1 MYYTYNLKRLKM
13 SEFIAKPN
21 FYVEG
26 KEIVISKSNALIEG
40 AYDLSPAEHD
50 LLTLAVNKL
59 HNQGTGGKQVFIS
72 AQEFSTANKI
82 NSNYSYEVLKET
94 AQRLYDRK
102 LSCTIYLDELKQM
115 AGEEDIYTIARPKN
129 SHKPTKLNFRWLQA
143 VSYQEQSGFI
153 YLMFSDPLAYLISKT
168 GEAYTKYDYAKTID
182 LNGFHTKRLYE
193 LVNKW
198 KGASPTNGK
207 QHPQIVMALDEW
219 KEFFGCAD
227 KYPQTAE
234 FKRRVLLPSIK
245 QINEQ
250 KDFILTLEQE
260 KVGRIITHFVISIK
274 DNQKPKKKEFKDP
287 FKDAGTVATFTG
299 TTDKD
304 KIKPSAWQAKGL
316 SDGQINKLKVFGKE
330 FCDANSNKMPDNF
343 KGSYNDLID
352 YWALML
358 KNPNHVG
365 GFKNIQELLSR

>member
-1 MYYTYNLKRLKM
+1 M

-21 FYVEG
+21 FYVKG

-40 AYDLSPAEHD
+40 AYDLSPSEHD

-82 NSNYSYEVLKET
+82 SSNYSYEVLKET

-207 QHPQIVMALDEW
+207 KHPQIVMALDEW
-219 KEFFGCAD
+219 KEFFGCSD

-274 DNQKPKKKEFKDP
+274 DNKKPKKKEFKDS
-287 FKDAGTVATFTG
+287 FKDAVTVATFTG

-304 KIKPSAWQAKGL
+304 RIKPSAWQAKGL

-330 FCDANSNKMPDNF
+330 FCDANSDKMPENF

-358 KNPNHVG
+358 QNPNYVG
-365 GFKNIQELLSR
+365 GFKMTQELLSR

>member
-1 MYYTYNLKRLKM
+1 M

-40 AYDLSPAEHD
+40 AYDLSPTEHD

-82 NSNYSYEVLKET
+82 NSNYSYEVLKEN

-274 DNQKPKKKEFKDP
+274 DNQKPKKKELKDP
-287 FKDAGTVATFTG
+287 FKDAVTVATFTG
-299 TTDKD
+299 TTDKV

-330 FCDANSNKMPDNF
+330 FCDANSDKMPENF

-358 KNPNHVG
+358 QNPNHVG
-365 GFKNIQELLSR
+365 GFKMTQELLSR

>member
-1 MYYTYNLKRLKM
+1 M
-13 SEFIAKPN
+13 SEFISKPN

-72 AQEFSTANKI
+72 AKEFSAANKTHDK
-82 NSNYSYEVLKET
+82 YAYEVLRDT
-94 AQRLYDRK
+94 AQRLYERK
-102 LSCTIYLDELKQM
+102 LSCTIYLDELKQL
-115 AGEEDIYTIARPKN
+115 AGEEDIYTITRPKT

-143 VSYQEQSGFI
+143 VSYEEQSGFI

-198 KGASPTNGK
+198 KGANPTNGNK
-207 QHPQIVMALDEW
+207 HPQIVMALDEW

-227 KYPQTAE
+227 KYSKTAE
-234 FKRRVLLPSIK
+234 FKRWVLLPSIK
-245 QINEQ
+245 KINEQ
-250 KDFILTLEQE
+250 GDFTLTLEQE
-260 KVGRIITHFVISIK
+260 KVGRIITHFTVSIK
-274 DNQKPKKKEFKDP
+274 DNQKPKKKKFKDP
-287 FKDAGTVATFTG
+287 FRDADTVDMFNSATDNELKPLSPKTADMFGNLMGYDDGFGSKYGAIGESTPTFVARIKRELQ
-299 TTDKD
+299 TTEGVVRYINDLK
-304 KIKPSAWQAKGL
+304 KAGYKP
-316 SDGQINKLKVFGKE
+316 
-330 FCDANSNKMPDNF
+330 NF
-343 KGSYNDLID
+343 K
-352 YWALML
+352 
-358 KNPNHVG
+358 KQPN
-365 GFKNIQELLSR
+365 N

>member
-1 MYYTYNLKRLKM
+1 M

-40 AYDLSPAEHD
+40 AYDLSPSEHD

-115 AGEEDIYTIARPKN
+115 AGEEDIYTIARPKT
-129 SHKPTKLNFRWLQA
+129 SHEPTKLNFRWLQA

-274 DNQKPKKKEFKDP
+274 DNQKSKNKGLKSP
-287 FKDAGTVATFTG
+287 FRNVDTVDMFTG
-299 TTDKD
+299 TTDAELKPLNTKTAD
-304 KIKPSAWQAKGL
+304 MFGNILGYDSSFGGKYAQQGESMPSFVARIKRELQTVEGVVRYAEDLRQAGYT
-316 SDGQINKLKVFGKE
+316 
-330 FCDANSNKMPDNF
+330 SNYKP
-343 KGSYNDLID
+343 K
-352 YWALML
+352 
-358 KNPNHVG
+358 
-365 GFKNIQELLSR
+365 Q

>member
-1 MYYTYNLKRLKM
+1 M
-13 SEFIAKPN
+13 SEFVSKPN

-26 KEIVISKSNALIEG
+26 KEIVISKSNALIECG
-40 AYDLSPAEHD
+40 YDLSPAEHD

-72 AQEFSTANKI
+72 AKEFSAANKTHDK
-82 NSNYSYEVLKET
+82 YAYEVLRET
-94 AQRLYDRK
+94 AQRLYERK
-102 LSCTIYLDELKQM
+102 LSCTIYLDELKQL
-115 AGEEDIYTIARPKN
+115 AGEEDIYTIARPKT

-143 VSYQEQSGFI
+143 VSYEEQSGFI

-182 LNGFHTKRLYE
+182 LNGFYTKRLYE

-198 KGASPTNGK
+198 KGAKPTNGNK
-207 QHPQIVMALDEW
+207 HPQIIMALEEW
-219 KEFFGCAD
+219 KEFFGCVD
-227 KYPQTAE
+227 KYAKTAE
-234 FKRRVLLPSIK
+234 FKRWVLLPSIK

-250 KDFILTLEQE
+250 GDFTLTLEQE

-274 DNQKPKKKEFKDP
+274 DNQKPKKKAFKEP
-287 FKDAGTVATFTG
+287 FRDADTVDMFTG
-299 TTDKD
+299 MTDKD
-304 KIKPSAWQAKGL
+304 KTKFPAWQAKGL

-330 FCDANSNKMPDNF
+330 FCDANSDKMPENF

-358 KNPNHVG
+358 QNPNHVG
-365 GFKNIQELLSR
+365 GFKMTQELLSR

>member
-1 MYYTYNLKRLKM
+1 MKPYITMVDNKM
-13 SEFIAKPN
+13 SEFVPKPS

-40 AYDLSPAEHD
+40 AYDLSPAEHN

-59 HNQGTGGKQVFIS
+59 HGQRTNGKQVFIT
-72 AQEFSTANKI
+72 AKEFAIANQVSEKYAYDILKQTAK
-82 NSNYSYEVLKET
+82 
-94 AQRLYDRK
+94 RLHERK
-102 LSCTIYLDELKQM
+102 LRCTIYVDEDKKI
-115 AGEEDIYTIARPKN
+115 AGEDDIYSVARPKGF
-129 SHKPTKLNFRWLQA
+129 HKPMKMHFNWLQA
-143 VSYQEQSGFI
+143 VAYQDENGFI
-153 YLMFSDPLAYLISKT
+153 YLMFSDPLAYLIGKT
-168 GEAYTKYDYAKTID
+168 GEAYTKYDYLKTND
-182 LNGFHTKRLYE
+182 LDGFHAKRLYE

-207 QHPQIVMALDEW
+207 KYPQIVMALDEW
-219 KEFFGCAD
+219 KGFFGCD
-227 KYPQTAE
+227 EKYEKVAE
-234 FKRRVLLPSIK
+234 FKRWVLLPSIK

-250 KDFILTLEQE
+250 GDFTLTLEQE

-287 FKDAGTVATFTG
+287 FRDAVTVATSKG

-330 FCDANSNKMPDNF
+330 FCDANSDKMPENF

-358 KNPNHVG
+358 QNPNHVG
-365 GFKNIQELLSR
+365 QFKKTQELLSR

>member
-1 MYYTYNLKRLKM
+1 
-13 SEFIAKPN
+13 
-21 FYVEG
+21 
-26 KEIVISKSNALIEG
+26 
-40 AYDLSPAEHD
+40 
-50 LLTLAVNKL
+50 
-59 HNQGTGGKQVFIS
+59 
-72 AQEFSTANKI
+72 
-82 NSNYSYEVLKET
+82 
-94 AQRLYDRK
+94 
-102 LSCTIYLDELKQM
+102 
-115 AGEEDIYTIARPKN
+115 
-129 SHKPTKLNFRWLQA
+129 
-143 VSYQEQSGFI
+143 
-153 YLMFSDPLAYLISKT
+153 
-168 GEAYTKYDYAKTID
+168 
-182 LNGFHTKRLYE
+182 
-193 LVNKW
+193 
-198 KGASPTNGK
+198 
-207 QHPQIVMALDEW
+207 MALDEW

-330 FCDANSNKMPDNF
+330 FCDANSDKMPENF

-358 KNPNHVG
+358 QNPNHVG
-365 GFKNIQELLSR
+365 RFKMTQELLSR

>member
-1 MYYTYNLKRLKM
+1 M
-13 SEFIAKPN
+13 SEFVSKPN

-50 LLTLAVNKL
+50 LLTLAINKL
-59 HNQGTGGKQVFIS
+59 HGQRTNGKQVFIT
-72 AQEFSTANKI
+72 AKEFAVANKV
-82 NSNYSYEVLKET
+82 SEKYAYDLLKQT
-94 AQRLYDRK
+94 ATRLHERK
-102 LSCTIYLDELKQM
+102 LRCTIYVDEDKKV
-115 AGEEDIYTIARPKN
+115 AGEEDIYSIARPKGF
-129 SHKPTKLNFRWLQA
+129 HKPMKMHFNWLQA
-143 VSYQEQSGFI
+143 VAYQDENGFI
-153 YLMFSDPLAYLISKT
+153 YLMFSDPLAYLIGKT
-168 GEAYTKYDYAKTID
+168 GEAYTKYDYLKTND
-182 LNGFHTKRLYE
+182 LDGFHAKRLYE

-198 KGASPTNGK
+198 KGAKPTNGNK
-207 QHPQIVMALDEW
+207 HPQIIMALEEW

-227 KYPQTAE
+227 KYAKTAE
-234 FKRRVLLPSIK
+234 FKRWVLLPSIR

-250 KDFILTLEQE
+250 GDFTLTLEQE
-260 KVGRIITHFVISIK
+260 KVGRSITHFVINIK
-274 DNQKPKKKEFKDP
+274 DNQKPKKKTFKDP
-287 FKDAGTVATFTG
+287 FRDADTVDMFTG
-299 TTDKD
+299 MTDKD
-304 KIKPSAWQAKGL
+304 KTRLPAWQAKGL
-316 SDGQINKLKVFGKE
+316 SDGQINKLKVYGKE

>member
-1 MYYTYNLKRLKM
+1 M

-274 DNQKPKKKEFKDP
+274 DNQKPKKKEFKDS
-287 FKDAGTVATFTG
+287 FKDAVTVATFTG

-330 FCDANSNKMPDNF
+330 FCDANSDKMPENF

-358 KNPNHVG
+358 QNPNHVG
-365 GFKNIQELLSR
+365 GFKMTQELLSR

>member
-1 MYYTYNLKRLKM
+1 MYNTCNLKGLNM
-13 SEFIAKPN
+13 SEFISKPN

-287 FKDAGTVATFTG
+287 FKDVVKVDTFTG

-304 KIKPSAWQAKGL
+304 KIKPSAWQTKGL

-330 FCDANSNKMPDNF
+330 FCDANSDKMPENF

-358 KNPNHVG
+358 QNPNHVG
-365 GFKNIQELLSR
+365 GFKMTQELLSR

>member
-1 MYYTYNLKRLKM
+1 M

-40 AYDLSPAEHD
+40 AYDLSPSEHD

-115 AGEEDIYTIARPKN
+115 AGEEDIYTIARPKS

-143 VSYQEQSGFI
+143 VSYEEQSGFI

-207 QHPQIVMALDEW
+207 KDPQIVMALDEW

-227 KYPQTAE
+227 KYSQTAE
-234 FKRRVLLPSIK
+234 FKRRVLLPSIE

-250 KDFILTLEQE
+250 KDFTLTLGQE
-260 KVGRIITHFVISIK
+260 KVGRIITHFVINIK
-274 DNQKPKKKEFKDP
+274 DNQKPKKKESKDP
-287 FKDAGTVATFTG
+287 FKDAVTVDTFTG

-304 KIKPSAWQAKGL
+304 KIKPFAWEAKGL

-330 FCDANSNKMPDNF
+330 FCDANSDKMPENF

-358 KNPNHVG
+358 QNPNHIG
-365 GFKNIQELLSR
+365 QFKKTQELLSR